1 MALSPTSVAT
11 AVAGLSV
18 SGVTVKDLTGV
29 PEEVFDRDCPIVYPN
44 PANYVSMGG
53 VSRETMGG
61 DSGALKEVRY
71 TLHYLFLHHEAGAER
86 GQKDAAQD
94 AVSKL
99 YAFLSAVIANCDALT
114 VIDITP
120 DHGPLQVVQDP
131 SGKDFHGCEVSLAVT
146 EWLNA

>member
-1 MALSPTSVAT
+1 MALSPTTVAT

-18 SGVTVKDLTGV
+18 TGVTVKDLTAV

-44 PANYVSMGG
+44 PANYISMDG
-53 VSRETMGG
+53 VSRETLGG

-71 TLHYLFLHHEAGAER
+71 TLHYTFLHHEAGAER

-94 AVSKL
+94 SVSKL
-99 YAFLSAVIANCDALT
+99 YAFLSAVIANSDTLA
-114 VIDITP
+114 VINIVP

-131 SGKDFHGCEVSLAVT
+131 SGKDFHGCEVSLTVT